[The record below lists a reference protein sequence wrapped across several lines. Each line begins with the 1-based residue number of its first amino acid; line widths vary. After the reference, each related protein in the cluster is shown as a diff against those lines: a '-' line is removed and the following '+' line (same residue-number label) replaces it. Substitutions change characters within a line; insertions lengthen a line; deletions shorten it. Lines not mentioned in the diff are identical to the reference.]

1 MSYEKDKESGLRR
14 LEEDVSYYGKK
25 KVVYCKQLYKY
36 NILGIRMEKQSI
48 TEINPATG
56 ITSTYFIKI
65 LGNKN
70 TKISVSDH
78 YTNIHII
85 TDRTNQLGYNLILL
99 LYQTSQ
105 KLVEKNNLYT
115 NKIKDME
122 MNISQMMND
131 YDYDYSNLFRDSLD
145 NLYKN
150 VQNFSGEFFIELI
163 SLINDAYD
171 NYTIILNNIIDGKY
185 IITNKI
191 RNTTKKEYI
200 QYINNML
207 EVLEKFEKVTLCF
220 FENIERN

>member
-1 MSYEKDKESGLRR
+1 
-14 LEEDVSYYGKK
+14 
-25 KVVYCKQLYKY
+25 
-36 NILGIRMEKQSI
+36 
-48 TEINPATG
+48 
-56 ITSTYFIKI
+56 
-65 LGNKN
+65 
-70 TKISVSDH
+70 
-78 YTNIHII
+78 
-85 TDRTNQLGYNLILL
+85 
-99 LYQTSQ
+99 
-105 KLVEKNNLYT
+105 
-115 NKIKDME
+115 ME

-220 FENIERN
+220 FEDIERELDKINDFQIDFLYDIFDKINEGKVIFEKFNKNLFKSIEKGIIEFKYDIKEYMETIIEDLLYLTD